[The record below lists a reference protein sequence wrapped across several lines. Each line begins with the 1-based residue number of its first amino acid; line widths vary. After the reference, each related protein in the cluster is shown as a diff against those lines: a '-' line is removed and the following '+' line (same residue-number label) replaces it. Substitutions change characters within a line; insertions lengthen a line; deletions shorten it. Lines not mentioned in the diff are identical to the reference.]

1 MAITEEQDGNAESA
15 GERGTSPGAPGSAP
29 AAGSAPAGSAAGSSS
44 SSSAPPPP
52 SSSLRAGLDL
62 ESKIPPEFLVSFH
75 LLSFVCGKECAGSEF
90 LPFPLFCA

>member
-29 AAGSAPAGSAAGSSS
+29 AAGSAPSGSAAGSS

-75 LLSFVCGKECAGSEF
+75 LL
-90 LPFPLFCA
+90 